1 MSVRGKTRR
10 KRRDRWGNRLAIIG
24 ITMVVASLA
33 VVVNVKSTSMKKK
46 DQEYQ
51 IREEALIVVPQS
63 VLLVL
68 PSVYLGFL
76 MLMFLL
82 RFLSETM
89 LRRLFTVMMVLAFA
103 GLFAVSLLS
112 FRDVEGGFLYFFRSF
127 SAADMTLDYF

>member
-51 IREEALIVVPQS
+51 IREEALMKQKEEEENRANELEEYRVYVQS
-63 VLLVL
+63 KQYIEEIAKQKLGLVKPDEILLK
-68 PSVYLGFL
+68 PAPK
-76 MLMFLL
+76 
-82 RFLSETM
+82 E
-89 LRRLFTVMMVLAFA
+89 
-103 GLFAVSLLS
+103 
-112 FRDVEGGFLYFFRSF
+112 
-127 SAADMTLDYF
+127 